1 MSDILGIG
9 SSGITAYQRALATVS
24 NNIANT
30 NTVGYSRQDV
40 SISANA
46 PRLVGSNYLGTGAV
60 FSGVRR
66 QYDAFVEANLRNSNA
81 DLQSQEPMVTYVNR
95 LIDVMGDESI
105 GLTAAMNQF
114 FKSGRDLATDPAS
127 TVQRSTFLRD
137 ADGLAA
143 RFRQLSTQLELLD
156 TETRQSVQTDIGQI
170 NSLTRQL
177 AVVNKQLT
185 KQAVLE
191 RQPSELLDQR
201 DLLLRELSSLTALKT
216 SFKPNGEVLVTVGD
230 VVSQGVLVEG
240 SVSHDI
246 GLAGGSSADAT
257 QLRFVLDPYSEP
269 KSLPNLL
276 SGKVGGTLA
285 FREQVLGPAMDA
297 LNNLATVMASEV
309 NAAHRGGIDI
319 ESRLGQDLFTIA
331 DDPRGAAAGITVAL
345 TDASRVAAASQ
356 FRVIDAPLNTGEAQA
371 SIRWREPA
379 YGGPTGL
386 YRTLAEGKVP
396 AWPDEALTIG
406 TARPFAPLGVAAQ
419 GMANLVIR
427 LEQQVEVATT
437 AADGTRNVSRINAPV
452 DGQQLQV
459 LTRDG
464 RHLLGKSLD
473 VNQRQLLMKT
483 ANGMEA
489 GATYDDSIINQDR
502 AYLGM
507 DLFLGA
513 RASVQQLQQFDT
525 VTGLAADPLPAAA
538 VLLGRPPPAGLSGPI
553 AADTYTLN
561 GVSMPALAATGPLTV
576 DDLATW
582 INGAGAG
589 VTASV
594 TGDGAL
600 RLARPS
606 ADVTNDIRLGL
617 GDGGQPSDL
626 TRLGFDV
633 AVHVNGVAADDLLV
647 FVTSTAATTTT
658 ATVSAQFTDSAGDMK
673 QALRAMDLEVRFTD
687 SDTYEIVETGTDT
700 VLARRDYDAVA
711 ATLSFRGLSLAFSS
725 APGAGDRF
733 SIDGNTDGIGNNEA
747 MLEIVALE
755 NSRLMPGGLTMT
767 EAYIERVNEVGNMAQ
782 QASISRDAL
791 KVVHDQAME
800 ARDGISGVSLDEEA
814 AALVRFQQA
823 YQANAKVMQVA
834 SDLFDA
840 ILQVR

>member
-66 QYDAFVEANLRNSNA
+66 QYDAFVESNLRNSNA
-81 DLQSQEPMVTYVNR
+81 DFQSQEPMVSYVNR

-114 FKSGRDLATDPAS
+114 FKSGRDLASDPAS

-143 RFRQLSTQLELLD
+143 RFRQLATQLELLE
-156 TETRQSVQTDIGQI
+156 TETRQSVQTDIGEI

-185 KQAVLE
+185 KQATLE

-201 DLLLRELSSLTALKT
+201 DLLLRDLSSLTALKT

-230 VVSQGVLVEG
+230 VVSQGVLVDG
-240 SVSHDI
+240 SKSYDI
-246 GLAGGSSADAT
+246 GLAGGSSADPS
-257 QLRFVLDPYSEP
+257 QLRFVLDPYSDP

-276 SGKVGGTLA
+276 SGKVGGSLA

-297 LNNLATVMASEV
+297 LNNLAKVMAAEV

-319 ESRLGQDLFTIA
+319 ESRLGQDLFVIA
-331 DDPRGAAAGITVAL
+331 DDPRGAAAGISVAL

-371 SIRWREPA
+371 TIKWQEPQ
-379 YGGPTGL
+379 YGGPTSL

-396 AWPDEALTIG
+396 ALPDELLSIG

-419 GMANLVIR
+419 GMTNLVVS
-427 LEQQVEVATT
+427 LQQQIEVTTT
-437 AADGTRNVSRINAPV
+437 AADGSRVVSRIDAPV
-452 DGQQLQV
+452 DGQSLQV

-464 RHLLGKSLD
+464 RHLLGKALD
-473 VNQRQLLMKT
+473 ANQQQLLMKT

-489 GATYDDSIINQDR
+489 GASYDASTINR
-502 AYLGM
+502 NRSYLDM

-513 RASVQQLQQFDT
+513 RAPVQQLQQFDT
-525 VTGLAADPLPAAA
+525 ETGLAADPLPAAA
-538 VLLGRPPPAGLSGPI
+538 VLLGRSLPSGLTGPI
-553 AADTYTLN
+553 AAGKYTLN
-561 GVSMPALAATGPLTV
+561 GVNLPALETGGPLTAADV
-576 DDLATW
+576 ATW
-582 INGAGAG
+582 INDSDAG
-589 VTASV
+589 VTATV
-594 TGDGAL
+594 TADGAL
-600 RLARPS
+600 QLARP
-606 ADVTNDIRLGL
+606 ATDITNDIRFGL
-617 GDGGQPSDL
+617 GADGQPSDL
-626 TRLGFDV
+626 SRLGFDA
-633 AVHVNGVAADDLLV
+633 AVHVNGVAADDLLI

-658 ATVSAQFTDSAGDMK
+658 ATVSAQFTEASGDMK
-673 QALRAMDLEVRFTD
+673 QALRGMGLEVRFTD
-687 SDTYEIVETGTDT
+687 NDTYEIRETGTDT
-700 VLARRDYDAVA
+700 LLARRDYDAVA
-711 ATLSFRGLSLAFSS
+711 ATLTFRGLKLAFSS
-725 APGAGDRF
+725 APQSGDRF
-733 SIDGNTDGIGNNEA
+733 TIDGNKDGIGNNET
-747 MLEIVALE
+747 MLEIVSLE
-755 NSRLMPGGLTMT
+755 SSRLMPGGLTMT

-791 KVVHDQAME
+791 KVVHDQAVE
-800 ARDGISGVSLDEEA
+800 ARDAVSGVSLDEEA

-834 SDLFDA
+834 NDLFDA

>member
-66 QYDAFVEANLRNSNA
+66 QYDAFVESNLRNSNA
-81 DLQSQEPMVTYVNR
+81 DLQSQEPMVSYVNR

-156 TETRQSVQTDIGQI
+156 TETRQSVQTDIGEI

-201 DLLLRELSSLTALKT
+201 DLLLRNLSSLTALKT

-246 GLAGGSSADAT
+246 GLAGGSSADAS
-257 QLRFVLDPYSEP
+257 QLRFVLDPYSDP

-285 FREQVLGPAMDA
+285 FREQVLGPASDA
-297 LNNLATVMASEV
+297 LNNLATVLTTEV
-309 NAAHRGGIDI
+309 NAAHRSGIDI
-319 ESRLGQDLFTIA
+319 ESRLGQDLFKIA

-345 TDASRVAAASQ
+345 TDASRVASASQ
-356 FRVIDAPLNTGEAQA
+356 FRVIDDPLNTGEAQA
-371 SIRWREPA
+371 TIKWREPE

-386 YRTLAEGKVP
+386 YRTLADGKVP
-396 AWPDEALTIG
+396 ALPDEALSIG
-406 TARPFAPLGVAAQ
+406 TARPFVPLGVAAQ
-419 GMANLVIR
+419 GMTNLVVS
-427 LEQQVEVATT
+427 LKQQSEVTTT
-437 AADGTRNVSRINAPV
+437 AADGSRVVNRVNAPV
-452 DGQQLQV
+452 DGQSLQV

-464 RHLLGKSLD
+464 RHLLGKALD
-473 VNQRQLLMKT
+473 ANQQQLLMKT

-489 GATYDDSIINQDR
+489 GATYDASNINQDR

-513 RASVQQLQQFDT
+513 RADVQQLQQFDS

-538 VLLGRPPPAGLSGPI
+538 VLQGRALPAGLTGPI
-553 AADTYTLN
+553 AAGTYTLN
-561 GVSMPALAATGPLTV
+561 GINLPALQANGPLTAADV
-576 DDLATW
+576 ATW
-582 INGAGAG
+582 INDAYTG
-589 VTASV
+589 VTATV
-594 TGDGAL
+594 TADGAL
-600 RLARPS
+600 RLARPLS
-606 ADVTNDIRLGL
+606 DITRDIRLGL
-617 GDGGQPSDL
+617 GVDGEPSDL
-626 TRLGFDV
+626 TRLGFDA
-633 AVHVNGVAADDLLV
+633 AVHVNGIAADDLLI
-647 FVTSTAATTTT
+647 FVTSTAGTTTN
-658 ATVSAQFTDSAGDMK
+658 ATVSAQFAESAGDMK
-673 QALRAMDLEVRFTD
+673 QALRGMKLEVRFVD
-687 SDTYEIVETGTDT
+687 ADTYEVVETGTQT
-700 VLARRDYDAVA
+700 VLARRDYSAVD
-711 ATLSFRGLSLAFSS
+711 ATLTFRGLKLAFSS
-725 APGAGDRF
+725 APSAGDRF
-733 SIDGNTDGIGNNEA
+733 SIDGNIDGIGNNEA
-747 MLEIVALE
+747 MLEIVTLE

-767 EAYIERVNEVGNMAQ
+767 EAYIERVNEVGNVAQ

-791 KVVHDQAME
+791 KVVHDQALE
-800 ARDGISGVSLDEEA
+800 ARDGVSGVSLDEEA

-834 SDLFDA
+834 NDLFDA

>member
-9 SSGITAYQRALATVS
+9 SSGITAYLRALATVS
-24 NNIANT
+24 TNIANT

-127 TVQRSTFLRD
+127 TVQRTTFLRD
-137 ADGLAA
+137 ADALAA

-309 NAAHRGGIDI
+309 NAAHRGGIHI
-319 ESRLGQDLFTIA
+319 
-331 DDPRGAAAGITVAL
+331 
-345 TDASRVAAASQ
+345 ASR
-356 FRVIDAPLNTGEAQA
+356 
-371 SIRWREPA
+371 
-379 YGGPTGL
+379 
-386 YRTLAEGKVP
+386 RTV
-396 AWPDEALTIG
+396 
-406 TARPFAPLGVAAQ
+406 V
-419 GMANLVIR
+419 
-427 LEQQVEVATT
+427 
-437 AADGTRNVSRINAPV
+437 
-452 DGQQLQV
+452 
-459 LTRDG
+459 
-464 RHLLGKSLD
+464 
-473 VNQRQLLMKT
+473 
-483 ANGMEA
+483 
-489 GATYDDSIINQDR
+489 
-502 AYLGM
+502 
-507 DLFLGA
+507 
-513 RASVQQLQQFDT
+513 
-525 VTGLAADPLPAAA
+525 
-538 VLLGRPPPAGLSGPI
+538 PPAC
-553 AADTYTLN
+553 
-561 GVSMPALAATGPLTV
+561 TGP
-576 DDLATW
+576 W
-582 INGAGAG
+582 P
-589 VTASV
+589 
-594 TGDGAL
+594 
-600 RLARPS
+600 RARSRPG
-606 ADVTNDIRLGL
+606 R
-617 GDGGQPSDL
+617 
-626 TRLGFDV
+626 TR
-633 AVHVNGVAADDLLV
+633 
-647 FVTSTAATTTT
+647 
-658 ATVSAQFTDSAGDMK
+658 
-673 QALRAMDLEVRFTD
+673 R
-687 SDTYEIVETGTDT
+687 
-700 VLARRDYDAVA
+700 
-711 ATLSFRGLSLAFSS
+711 
-725 APGAGDRF
+725 
-733 SIDGNTDGIGNNEA
+733 
-747 MLEIVALE
+747 
-755 NSRLMPGGLTMT
+755 
-767 EAYIERVNEVGNMAQ
+767 
-782 QASISRDAL
+782 
-791 KVVHDQAME
+791 
-800 ARDGISGVSLDEEA
+800 
-814 AALVRFQQA
+814 
-823 YQANAKVMQVA
+823 
-834 SDLFDA
+834 
-840 ILQVR
+840 